1 MGHVN
6 VSIGD
11 TIATLILNRGK
22 VNALNEAVVDE
33 LRALFGDL
41 KSNNNVR
48 GVILTGH
55 GKFFSFGFDV
65 PELYDYSPEDFTRYL
80 RKFTGLYTDMFVFP
94 KPLIAAVNGH
104 AVAGGCMLATAC
116 DMRLMVGGKTKIS
129 LNEITF
135 GSSVFAGSVDMLRF
149 IVGSRN
155 AEKILIG
162 GKMMVADEA
171 HSMRLVDKVVHES
184 GLMNSATL
192 VAGEMAA
199 HDPRAFAGI
208 KGLLRNPIAETMKA
222 GEEQSIADFVE
233 IWYSPET
240 RESLKTVQIR

>member
-1 MGHVN
+1 MSYVN

-11 TIATLILNRGK
+11 TSATVTMNRGK
-22 VNALNEAVVDE
+22 VNALNEDMVDE
-33 LRALFGDL
+33 LRGVFNDL
-41 KSNNNVR
+41 KANPDAR
-48 GVILTGH
+48 AVILTGN

-80 RKFTGLYTDMFVFP
+80 QKFTGLYTDIFVFP
-94 KPLIAAVNGH
+94 KPVIAAINGH

-116 DMRLMVGGKTKIS
+116 DVRLMVGGKAKIS

-135 GSSVFAGSVDMLRF
+135 GSAVFAGSVEMLRY

-155 AEKILIG
+155 AEKILLG
-162 GKMMVADEA
+162 GKMLHADEA
-171 HSMRLVDKVVHES
+171 HSLKLVDHVVHES
-184 GLMNSATL
+184 GLLTSAASK
-192 VAGEMAA
+192 AGEMASFN
-199 HDPRAFAGI
+199 PRAFAAI
-208 KGLLRNPIAETMKA
+208 KALLRHPIAADMKS
-222 GEEQSIADFVE
+222 GEAQSIADFVD